1 MLGFEHLSSEPTH
14 TYERMAG
21 ARGEDR
27 SVPSAFAFDLD
38 GTVYLGDKLLPGARE
53 FLHALVEGGVPHVFA
68 TNNSSD
74 PGSRYVERLQ
84 RLGIAVSR
92 EQVLTSNDVAIA
104 HLAMAGVTRPLLL
117 ATPEV
122 VSEYREHGYH
132 AVGGEPA
139 AGPDV
144 EPDAVVL
151 TFDTTLTYDKLVRA
165 AHWIRAGVPYFATH
179 PDKTCPTPLG
189 PIPDCGSFI
198 ALLEH
203 STGRS
208 PTILGKPQRQM
219 ADAIRSR
226 LDRPAHDIAFVG
238 DRLYTDVRMANEYG
252 FMAVLTLTG
261 ETTADDLRGSDH
273 TPDVVV
279 ADLWELQ
286 DRTLASRRPGSDPR
300 ATAP

>member
-1 MLGFEHLSSEPTH
+1 MTDALE
-14 TYERMAG
+14 
-21 ARGEDR
+21 EDR

-38 GTVYLGDKLLPGARE
+38 GTVYLGDELLPGARE
-53 FLHALVEGGVPHVFA
+53 FLSALAESGVPHVFA

-84 RLGIAVSR
+84 RLGIAASR

-104 HLAMAGVTRPLLL
+104 HLRTTGVTRPFLL

-122 VSEYREHGYH
+122 VREYRDHGYH
-132 AVGGEPA
+132 TVDDDPGSE
-139 AGPDV
+139 PDV

-151 TFDTTLTYDKLVRA
+151 TFDTTLTYDKLVKA
-165 AHWIRAGVPYFATH
+165 ARWIRAGVPYFATH

-203 STGRS
+203 ATGRS
-208 PTILGKPQRQM
+208 PAVLGKPHRQM
-219 ADAIRSR
+219 ADAIRTR
-226 LDRPAHDIAFVG
+226 LGRPARDIAFVG
-238 DRLYTDVRMANEYG
+238 DRLYTDVRMANENG
-252 FMAVLTLTG
+252 FVAVLTLTG
-261 ETTADDLRGSDH
+261 ETAADDLATSEH

-279 ADLWELQ
+279 ANLSELQ
-286 DRTLASRRPGSDPR
+286 GHTLAVQRRGSGARTP
-300 ATAP
+300 AP

>member
-1 MLGFEHLSSEPTH
+1 MDD
-14 TYERMAG
+14 
-21 ARGEDR
+21 ARGGDR
-27 SVPSAFAFDLD
+27 SVPTAFAFDLD
-38 GTVYLGDKLLPGARE
+38 GTVYLGDTLLPGARE
-53 FLHALVEGGVPHVFA
+53 FLHALAEGGVPHVFA

-84 RLGIAVSR
+84 RLGIAASR

-104 HLAMAGVTRPLLL
+104 HLRTAGVTRPLLL
-117 ATPEV
+117 ATPDV
-122 VSEYREHGYH
+122 VREYREHGYH
-132 AVGGEPA
+132 TMDDDPDADRNAEP
-139 AGPDV
+139 
-144 EPDAVVL
+144 EAVVL
-151 TFDTTLTYDKLVRA
+151 TFDTTLTYDKLARA

-203 STGRS
+203 ATGRS

-226 LDRPAHDIAFVG
+226 LDRPAADIAFVG
-238 DRLYTDVRMANEYG
+238 DRLYTDVRMANENG
-252 FMAVLTLTG
+252 FLAVLTLTG
-261 ETTADDLRGSDH
+261 ETTADDLGASEH

-279 ADLWELQ
+279 ANLSELQ
-286 DRTLASRRPGSDPR
+286 GRTLAIQRRGSGARTP
-300 ATAP
+300 AT